1 MVDIIVQRDGGTKQG
16 PDIVDALIA
25 SVAVAQNRGRNE
37 LDQQATQ
44 KTPVE
49 LTTVYRSG
57 VLLGQLAEV
66 AEGIRAE
73 IYRGKIINIRHTISG
88 DKATTAIRVQ
98 RITDFGGS

>member
-16 PDIVDALIA
+16 QDIVNALI
-25 SVAVAQNRGRNE
+25 STVAVAQNRGRNE
-37 LDQQATQ
+37 LDQFSTP

-73 IYRGKIINIRHTISG
+73 IYRGKIIRIRHTISG
-88 DKATTAIRVQ
+88 DKATTAISVQ
-98 RITDFGGS
+98 RVSDFGGT